1 MVKFLILL
9 SSGFFMSL
17 QSFFDYLSFE
27 KKYSRHTVVA
37 YKKDLEQMKSF
48 LKEEYDIEIE
58 NASYPLIRTWLSNL
72 LDDDLSTRT
81 INRKVASLKS
91 YYKFLLLTGQI
102 DFHPLSQHKSLKVAI
117 NVQIPFSKK
126 EVQQILDNS
135 YDSSDF
141 ETTRD
146 LLLIE
151 LFYVTGMRREELIN
165 LKLQDI
171 SLSTRSIKVMG
182 KRNKER
188 IIPLLYSIS
197 NKLESYLVL
206 RDLINVNGFNEL
218 FLTGKGHKLYPVLVY
233 RIIKSYFSKVSEKV
247 KTSPHI
253 LRHSF
258 ATHLLD
264 EGADLNAV
272 KELLGHAS
280 LASTQ
285 VYTHS
290 SMKMLKGVYKNAHPR
305 SKKD

>member
-1 MVKFLILL
+1 M
-9 SSGFFMSL
+9 
-17 QSFFDYLSFE
+17 
-27 KKYSRHTVVA
+27 A
-37 YKKDLEQMKSF
+37 YKKDLEQLASF
-48 LKEEYDIEIE
+48 LQDEYDMQIE

-72 LDDDLSTRT
+72 LDDNLSTRT
-81 INRKVASLKS
+81 VNRKVASLKS
-91 YYKFLLLTGQI
+91 YYKFLLFTGQI
-102 DFHPLSQHKSLKVAI
+102 DFHPLSQHKSLKVSN

-126 EVQQILDNS
+126 EVQQILDSS
-135 YDSSDF
+135 YDPKNF
-141 ETTRD
+141 ETVRD

-151 LFYVTGMRREELIN
+151 LFYITGMRREELMN

-171 SLSTRSIKVMG
+171 NFSARSIKVLG

-188 IIPLLYSIS
+188 VIPLLDSIWD
-197 NKLESYLVL
+197 KLEAYLIL
-206 RDLINVNGFNEL
+206 RNLVNVNYLNEL
-218 FLTGKGHKLYPVLVY
+218 FMTKKGDKLYPVLVY
-233 RIIKSYFSKVSEKV
+233 RIIKLYFSKVSEKV

-290 SMKMLKGVYKNAHPR
+290 SMAMLKGVYKNAHPR

>member
-1 MVKFLILL
+1 MHLNSFL
-9 SSGFFMSL
+9 
-17 QSFFDYLSFE
+17 DYLSLE
-27 KKYSRHTVVA
+27 KKYSRNTVVA
-37 YKKDLEQMKSF
+37 YKKDLEQLASF
-48 LKEEYDIEIE
+48 LQDEYDMQIE

-72 LDDDLSTRT
+72 LDDNLSTRT
-81 INRKVASLKS
+81 VNRKVASLKS
-91 YYKFLLLTGQI
+91 YYKFLLFTGQI
-102 DFHPLSQHKSLKVAI
+102 DFHPLSQHKSLKVSN

-126 EVQQILDNS
+126 EVQQILDSS
-135 YDSSDF
+135 YDPKNF
-141 ETTRD
+141 ETVRD

-151 LFYVTGMRREELIN
+151 LFYITGMRREELMN

-171 SLSTRSIKVMG
+171 NFSARSIKVLG

-188 IIPLLYSIS
+188 VIPLLDSIWD
-197 NKLESYLVL
+197 KLEAYLIL
-206 RDLINVNGFNEL
+206 RNLVNVNYLNEL
-218 FLTGKGHKLYPVLVY
+218 FMTKKGDKLYPVLVY
-233 RIIKSYFSKVSEKV
+233 RIIKLYFSKVSEKV

-290 SMKMLKGVYKNAHPR
+290 SMAMLKGVYKNAHPR

>member
-17 QSFFDYLSFE
+17 KSYLDYLSFE
-27 KKYSRHTVVA
+27 KKYSQNTITA
-37 YKKDLEQMKSF
+37 YEKDLEQFGLF
-48 LKEEYDIEIE
+48 LMDEYDLEIQ
-58 NASYPLIRTWLSNL
+58 NASYPIIRTWLALL
-72 LDDDLSTRT
+72 LDQQLSSRT
-81 INRKVASLKS
+81 VNRKVAALKS
-91 YYKFLLLTGQI
+91 YFKFLLLIEQI
-102 DFHPLSQHKSLKVAI
+102 DYHPLSNHKSLKVSKNI
-117 NVQIPFSKK
+117 QIPFSKQ
-126 EVQQILDNS
+126 EVQQILNAS
-135 YDSSDF
+135 YDSEDF
-141 ETTRD
+141 ESVRD
-146 LLLIE
+146 LLIIE
-151 LFYVTGMRREELIN
+151 LFYVTGVRREELIN
-165 LKLQDI
+165 LRIENVNL
-171 SLSTRSIKVMG
+171 LSRTIKVVG

-188 IIPLLYSIS
+188 LIPM
-197 NKLESYLVL
+197 LESVKFKVEAYLL
-206 RDLINVNGFNEL
+206 LKESIETDKRPEL
-218 FLTGKGHKLYPVLVY
+218 FVTRKGDKLYPGLVY
-233 RIIKSYFSKVSEKV
+233 RIIKSYFSKVSQKV

-290 SMKMLKGVYKNAHPR
+290 SMEMLKEMHRNAHPR

>member
-1 MVKFLILL
+1 MHLNSFL
-9 SSGFFMSL
+9 
-17 QSFFDYLSFE
+17 DYLSLE
-27 KKYSRHTVVA
+27 KKYSRNTVVA
-37 YKKDLEQMKSF
+37 YKKDLEQLASF
-48 LKEEYDIEIE
+48 LQDEYDLQIE

-72 LDDDLSTRT
+72 LDDNLSART
-81 INRKVASLKS
+81 VNRKVASLKS
-91 YYKFLLLTGQI
+91 YYKFLLFTGQI
-102 DFHPLSQHKSLKVAI
+102 DFHPLSQHKSLKVSN

-126 EVQQILDNS
+126 EVQQILDSS
-135 YDSSDF
+135 YDPTNF
-141 ETTRD
+141 ETVRD

-151 LFYVTGMRREELIN
+151 LFYITGMRREELMN
-165 LKLQDI
+165 LKLQDVNF
-171 SLSTRSIKVMG
+171 SARSIKVLG

-188 IIPLLYSIS
+188 VIPLLDSIWD
-197 NKLESYLVL
+197 KLEAYLIL
-206 RDLINVNGFNEL
+206 RNLVNVNYHNEL
-218 FLTGKGHKLYPVLVY
+218 FMTKKGDKLYPVLVY
-233 RIIKSYFSKVSEKV
+233 RIIKLYFSKVSEKV

-290 SMKMLKGVYKNAHPR
+290 SMAMLKGVYKNAHPR

>member
-1 MVKFLILL
+1 MHLN
-9 SSGFFMSL
+9 
-17 QSFFDYLSFE
+17 SFFDYLSLE
-27 KKYSRHTVVA
+27 KKIFSEYRRG
-37 YKKDLEQMKSF
+37 YKKDLEQLAYF
-48 LKEEYDIEIE
+48 LQDEYDLQIE

-72 LDDDLSTRT
+72 LDDNLSART
-81 INRKVASLKS
+81 VNRKVASLKS
-91 YYKFLLLTGQI
+91 YYKFLLFTGQI
-102 DFHPLSQHKSLKVAI
+102 DFHPLSQHKSLKVSN

-126 EVQQILDNS
+126 EVQQILDSS
-135 YDSSDF
+135 YDPKNF
-141 ETTRD
+141 ETVRD

-151 LFYVTGMRREELIN
+151 LFYITGMRREELMN
-165 LKLQDI
+165 LKLQDVNF
-171 SLSTRSIKVMG
+171 SARSIKVLG

-188 IIPLLYSIS
+188 VIPLLDSIWD
-197 NKLESYLVL
+197 KLEAYLIL
-206 RDLINVNGFNEL
+206 RNLVNVNYLNEL
-218 FLTGKGHKLYPVLVY
+218 FMTKKGDKLYPVLVY
-233 RIIKSYFSKVSEKV
+233 RIIKLYFSKVSEKV

-290 SMKMLKGVYKNAHPR
+290 SMAMLKGVYKNAHPR

>member
-1 MVKFLILL
+1 M
-9 SSGFFMSL
+9 
-17 QSFFDYLSFE
+17 
-27 KKYSRHTVVA
+27 A
-37 YKKDLEQMKSF
+37 YKKDLEQLACF
-48 LKEEYDIEIE
+48 LQDEYDLQIE

-72 LDDDLSTRT
+72 LDDNLSART
-81 INRKVASLKS
+81 VNRKVASLKS
-91 YYKFLLLTGQI
+91 YYKFLLFTGQI
-102 DFHPLSQHKSLKVAI
+102 DFYPLSQHKSLKVSN

-126 EVQQILDNS
+126 EVQQILDSS
-135 YDSSDF
+135 YDPTNF
-141 ETTRD
+141 ETVRD

-151 LFYVTGMRREELIN
+151 LFYITGMRREELMN
-165 LKLQDI
+165 LKLQDVNF
-171 SLSTRSIKVMG
+171 SARSIKVLG

-188 IIPLLYSIS
+188 VIPLLDSIWD
-197 NKLESYLVL
+197 KLEAYLIL
-206 RDLINVNGFNEL
+206 RNLVNVNYLNEL
-218 FLTGKGHKLYPVLVY
+218 FMTKKGDKLYPVLVY
-233 RIIKSYFSKVSEKV
+233 RIIKLYFSKVSEKV

-290 SMKMLKGVYKNAHPR
+290 SMAMLKGVYKNAHPR

>member
-1 MVKFLILL
+1 MHLNSFL
-9 SSGFFMSL
+9 
-17 QSFFDYLSFE
+17 DYLSLE
-27 KKYSRHTVVA
+27 KKYSRNTVVA
-37 YKKDLEQMKSF
+37 YKKDLEQLASF
-48 LKEEYDIEIE
+48 LQDEYDLQIE

-72 LDDDLSTRT
+72 LDDNLSART
-81 INRKVASLKS
+81 VNRKVASLKS
-91 YYKFLLLTGQI
+91 YYKFLLFTGQI
-102 DFHPLSQHKSLKVAI
+102 DFHPLSQHKSLKVSN

-126 EVQQILDNS
+126 EVQQILDSS
-135 YDSSDF
+135 YDPTNF
-141 ETTRD
+141 ETVRD

-151 LFYVTGMRREELIN
+151 LFYITGMRREELMN
-165 LKLQDI
+165 LKLQDVNF
-171 SLSTRSIKVMG
+171 SARSIKVLG

-188 IIPLLYSIS
+188 VIPLLDSIWD
-197 NKLESYLVL
+197 KLEAYLIL
-206 RDLINVNGFNEL
+206 RNLVNVNYHNEL
-218 FLTGKGHKLYPVLVY
+218 FMTKKGDKLYPVLVY
-233 RIIKSYFSKVSEKV
+233 RIIKLYFSKVSEKV
-247 KTSPHI
+247 KMSPHI

-290 SMKMLKGVYKNAHPR
+290 SMAMLKGVYKNAHPR